1 MRSPPPPPPLLISLP
16 LLQAYLQVNK
26 RIHPVIGLIR
36 LRDLVT
42 LHNAV
47 FMFQFHHN
55 LLPRAVLTTS
65 FHLYHLSIGTVLGY
79 HQSQLIKLI
88 RLELITVNLIY
99 TSLVLLL
106 GIILSTYSASKI
118 WLTLINVNFVVTW
131 YRFVL
136 CCSILFLLIY
146 LFAFHYYYFFS

>member
-1 MRSPPPPPPLLISLP
+1 MLIKCYVMLYALIMTDRTNTILCPVGHPRKGHIRGYTPWGEHSLNTRSLICEAPLPPPLLISLP

-55 LLPRAVLTTS
+55 LLPKAVLTTS
-65 FHLYHLSIGTVLGY
+65 FHLYHLSIGTVLG
-79 HQSQLIKLI
+79 
-88 RLELITVNLIY
+88 
-99 TSLVLLL
+99 
-106 GIILSTYSASKI
+106 
-118 WLTLINVNFVVTW
+118 
-131 YRFVL
+131 
-136 CCSILFLLIY
+136 
-146 LFAFHYYYFFS
+146 

>member
-1 MRSPPPPPPLLISLP
+1 MLIKCYVMLYALIMTDRTNTILCPVGHPRKGHIGGTPSGGEHSLNTHSLICEAPSPPPLLISLP

-55 LLPRAVLTTS
+55 LLPKAVLTTS
-65 FHLYHLSIGTVLGY
+65 FHLYHLSIGTVLG
-79 HQSQLIKLI
+79 
-88 RLELITVNLIY
+88 
-99 TSLVLLL
+99 
-106 GIILSTYSASKI
+106 
-118 WLTLINVNFVVTW
+118 
-131 YRFVL
+131 
-136 CCSILFLLIY
+136 
-146 LFAFHYYYFFS
+146 